1 MAMLVIT
8 RGYPSKISDVPH
20 PHPTEPPLGQPHC
33 GHLEQRIG
41 QTAGKFAPFSAPDV
55 SVMWAMWAMW
65 AMGPW
70 QICRI
75 LMDQFL

>member
-1 MAMLVIT
+1 MAMLNNQRLPVQDF
-8 RGYPSKISDVPH
+8 RCPQ

-55 SVMWAMWAMW
+55 SVM
-65 AMGPW
+65 
-70 QICRI
+70 
-75 LMDQFL
+75 